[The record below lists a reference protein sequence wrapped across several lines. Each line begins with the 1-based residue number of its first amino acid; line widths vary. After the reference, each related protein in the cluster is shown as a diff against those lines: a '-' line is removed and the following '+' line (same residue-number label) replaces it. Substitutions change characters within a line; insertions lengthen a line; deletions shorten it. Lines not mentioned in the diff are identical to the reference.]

1 MNGFPKIHGIMVGA
15 LDKVYF
21 LLSLG
26 KPNIQ
31 ADLSDS
37 RKAAGNL
44 VSKWMSGVY
53 VGTLEKQVGPTPKF
67 GSIID
72 KWWPHTYMT
81 R

>member
-26 KPNIQ
+26 RPNIQ

-44 VSKWMSGVY
+44 VSK
-53 VGTLEKQVGPTPKF
+53 
-67 GSIID
+67 
-72 KWWPHTYMT
+72 
-81 R
+81 